1 MAKEIIRAYNGSD
14 DYMLETSNTLQSLFV
29 TNIADFTL
37 FDTTLDNTFASN
49 WLLSIN
55 AASTVIRDSQI
66 KDIQAQRTD
75 AVLAQMELCKL
86 KYNEVKYFAVK
97 IFPKDYARQAEFGT
111 DTYGEARKS
120 QSKMISFLDEM
131 HKACV
136 KYQTQLIAGGMSAAK
151 IAAIQTL
158 RTALQNANT
167 SQESYVRGRP
177 VLTQDRVI
185 LLNNCYLK
193 TRTVIDAAQVI
204 YYNDVARRQQ
214 YIFQPSEEGPDVEI
228 ITQSIAGVVPT
239 LLKTMPYNPNRVYSL
254 TNNGPATVEFY
265 IADDP
270 MIHTLIVSLNSG
282 ESNTQTAAQLGTMG
296 SNLYVRIMPGAF
308 MNADIEVEI
317 NLE

>member
-37 FDTTLDNTFASN
+37 FDTTLDNAFATN
-49 WLLSIN
+49 WLNSIN
-55 AASTVIRDSQI
+55 AAATVVRDSQI

-75 AVLAQMELCKL
+75 AVLAQMDLCKL

-97 IFPKDYARQAEFGT
+97 IFPKDTARQAEFGT

-120 QSKMISFLDEM
+120 QSKMISFMDEM

-136 KYQTQLIAGGMSAAK
+136 KYQTQLVAGGMSAAK

-177 VLTQDRVI
+177 VLTQDRII
-185 LLNNCYLK
+185 LLNNCYIK

-214 YIFQPSEEGPDVEI
+214 YIFQPEVEGPDAEI
-228 ITQSIAGVVPT
+228 ITQTINGPIPV
-239 LLKTMPYNPNRVYSL
+239 LLKTMPYNPSRIYSL

-265 IADDP
+265 ISDDP
-270 MIHTLIVSLNSG
+270 NMPSIIIPLSSGQTNTLNAS
-282 ESNTQTAAQLGTMG
+282 QLGTMG
-296 SNLYVRIMPGAF
+296 NNLYARLLPGTF
-308 MNADIEVEI
+308 PTADIEVEI